1 VAEYSSSV
9 NDDYCDI
16 VKIAQKEYEQARA
29 ENIARELS
37 KAKLVAMTS
46 SYAATIKYILEL
58 VELEVFLFEDQL

>member
-1 VAEYSSSV
+1 MFQNVPITRSLQKREELKFKTYQVAEYSSSV

-37 KAKLVAMTS
+37 
-46 SYAATIKYILEL
+46 
-58 VELEVFLFEDQL
+58 